1 MRTVLRYWRTSR
13 RYSRRRVGRHAAGN
27 RSAAPLTA
35 IVSDR
40 RLDIRH
46 LLRGS
51 RMRTKRVLCLAL
63 ALAVLVALG
72 SLERVSAGAGA
83 SEEGDPDW

>member
-1 MRTVLRYWRTSR
+1 
-13 RYSRRRVGRHAAGN
+13 
-27 RSAAPLTA
+27 
-35 IVSDR
+35 
-40 RLDIRH
+40 
-46 LLRGS
+46 
-51 RMRTKRVLCLAL
+51 MRTKRVLCLAL